1 MSEQKK
7 TYTPPTVTD
16 HGEITKKTQGLIG
29 TQYETFGKRPL
40 DDDPKNPGN

>member
-29 TQYETFGKRPL
+29 TVYEIFGTRPL
-40 DDDPKNPGN
+40 KDDPKNPGN